1 MGLEACWCFHSAAS
15 CLSPTGHRPA
25 GWQKCRNF
33 GLCCLPACELP
44 KKHCNL
50 QVLVMGTWTLD
61 PFAQRNHRGGLLT
74 YPRSPSNRWLP
85 WDWKPGPKC
94 QFSWFSQI
102 PSLPTLPLTFFFFLS
117 YTFSARH
124 SPAPSMKCRY
134 CMKCGYCTKCRYC
147 AKQLSDS
154 SGRYVIKGHNQWL
167 WQVKWLAFN
176 NFLPLMTL
184 LLPGMVSPPQHLG
197 NKRLWF
203 Q

>member
-102 PSLPTLPLTFFFFLS
+102 PSLPTLPLTFFFFFFVL
-117 YTFSARH
+117 YFLC
-124 SPAPSMKCRY
+124 PAFTRSKHKMSLLHEMWLLHEMSLLRKA
-134 CMKCGYCTKCRYC
+134 
-147 AKQLSDS
+147 AK
-154 SGRYVIKGHNQWL
+154 
-167 WQVKWLAFN
+167 WQFRTVCN
-176 NFLPLMTL
+176 
-184 LLPGMVSPPQHLG
+184 
-197 NKRLWF
+197 
-203 Q
+203 